1 MCPPTLT
8 VGEISA
14 VIIVVFLGV
23 ELSVLSIV
31 SGRAVF
37 RPFGPDEQIK
47 AEGREYATRATTLG
61 GLTFAAVALLV
72 GSFSTKL
79 DQLSNVLFL
88 LGLSIGLFLIS
99 YSIEVL
105 VRIAKFFWIV
115 QDKTLWYG
123 FISVVVGL
131 ALFFQ
136 QFVPDVF
143 PLIIVVLI
151 TVATIHATEFY
162 YDIRALRPIGRTEA
176 LRPNA
181 PIYHQLYSS
190 TNYY

>member
-1 MCPPTLT
+1 MCLPTLT

-47 AEGREYATRATTLG
+47 PEGREYATRATTLG

-99 YSIEVL
+99 YSVEVL

-143 PLIIVVLI
+143 PLITVVLI

-162 YDIRALRPIGRTEA
+162 YDIRALRPLGRTEA
-176 LRPNA
+176 LRPKG
-181 PIYHQLYSS
+181 PS
-190 TNYY
+190 

>member
-1 MCPPTLT
+1 MCLPALTL
-8 VGEISA
+8 GEISA
-14 VIIVVFLGV
+14 VIIVAFLGV
-23 ELSVLSIV
+23 ELSTLFIV
-31 SGRAVF
+31 SGRAVL
-37 RPFGPDEQIK
+37 RPFGPNEEIK
-47 AEGREYATRATTLG
+47 REGREYATRATTLG

-99 YSIEVL
+99 YSTEVL
-105 VRIAKFFWIV
+105 VRIAKLFWIV

-123 FISVVVGL
+123 FISVVVSL

-143 PLIIVVLI
+143 PLILVVLV

-162 YDIRALRPIGRTEA
+162 YDVKALRPIRHTQGART
-176 LRPNA
+176 
-181 PIYHQLYSS
+181 
-190 TNYY
+190 